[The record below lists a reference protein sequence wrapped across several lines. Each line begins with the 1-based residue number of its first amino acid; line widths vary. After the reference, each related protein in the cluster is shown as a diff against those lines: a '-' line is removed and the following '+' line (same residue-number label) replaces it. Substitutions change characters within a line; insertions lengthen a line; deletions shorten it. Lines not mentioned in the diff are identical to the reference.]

1 MHPMLINAVKAARLA
16 GDIINFASRD
26 LGTLKIQTKTYN
38 DFVTEVDRAAEK
50 IIIDTLREA
59 YPDHGFLGEESGNS
73 NSEAENIW
81 IIDPLDGTTNFLHS
95 FPQYCV
101 SIALQQKG
109 VLTQAVIYDPVRNDL
124 FTATKGR
131 GAFLND
137 KRIRVGSRNK
147 LQESLISTG
156 FPFRD
161 FTYLDT
167 YLAIFKDMIKKTTG
181 IRRPGS
187 AALDLAYVAAGWTD
201 GFFEINLST
210 WDIAA
215 GALLVQEAGGMVGDF
230 EGNESWIY
238 SGNIVAA
245 NPKVFSQMLQALAPH
260 LTQDLK
266 TAAAKSTKIKVEVDD
281 NKPMLW
287 N

>member
-1 MHPMLINAVKAARLA
+1 MLTIAVKAAREA
-16 GDIINFASRD
+16 GRIINRASQD
-26 LGTLKIQTKTYN
+26 VGALKIQSKTFN
-38 DFVTEVDRAAEK
+38 DFVSEVDHAAEQA
-50 IIIDTLREA
+50 IIDTIRAA
-59 YPDHGFLGEESGNS
+59 YPDHGFLGEESGKS
-73 NSEAENIW
+73 NSEAEHIW
-81 IIDPLDGTTNFLHS
+81 IIDPLDGTTNFLHN

-137 KRIRVGSRNK
+137 KRIRVTSRTK
-147 LQESLISTG
+147 LQASLIGTG

-161 FTYLDT
+161 FTHLDT
-167 YLAIFKDMIKKTTG
+167 YLAMLKDMIKNTTG

-187 AALDLAYVAAGWTD
+187 AALDLAYVAAGFTD

-215 GALLVQEAGGMVGDF
+215 GGLLVQEAGGMVGDF
-230 EGNESWIY
+230 EGNESWLTT
-238 SGNIVAA
+238 GNIVAA
-245 NPKVFSQMLQALAPH
+245 NAKVFSQMLQVLSPH
-260 LTQDLK
+260 LTDSLK
-266 TAAAKSTKIKVEVDD
+266 TKVT
-281 NKPMLW
+281 
-287 N
+287 

>member
-1 MHPMLINAVKAARLA
+1 MHPMLSVAVKAARQA
-16 GDIINFASRD
+16 GDIINFAARD
-26 LGTLKIQTKTYN
+26 LGQLKIQTKTYN
-38 DFVTEVDRAAEK
+38 DFVSEVDHAAEK
-50 IIIDTLREA
+50 AIIDTLKHA
-59 YPDHGFLGEESGNS
+59 YPDHGFLGEESGDTNKD
-73 NSEAENIW
+73 AENIW
-81 IIDPLDGTTNFLHS
+81 IIDPLDGTTNFLHN

-137 KRIRVGSRNK
+137 KRIRVSSRTK
-147 LQESLISTG
+147 LQQSLIATG

-161 FTYLDT
+161 FAHLDT
-167 YLAIFKDMIKKTTG
+167 YMAMLKDMIKKTVG

-187 AALDLAYVAAGWTD
+187 AALDLAYVAVGWVD

-215 GALLVQEAGGMVGDF
+215 GGLLVQEAGGIVGDF
-230 EGNESWIY
+230 EGNESWLKT
-238 SGNIVAA
+238 GNIVAA
-245 NPKVFSQMLQALAPH
+245 NSKVFAQMLQTLSPH
-260 LTQDLK
+260 LTENLK
-266 TAAAKSTKIKVEVDD
+266 SPK
-281 NKPMLW
+281 
-287 N
+287 

>member
-26 LGTLKIQTKTYN
+26 LGTLKIQTKSYN
-38 DFVTEVDRAAEK
+38 DFVTEVDRAAEQV
-50 IIIDTLREA
+50 IIDTLKDA
-59 YPDHGFLGEESGNS
+59 YPEHGFLGEETGN
-73 NSEAENIW
+73 NNIEADNIW
-81 IIDPLDGTTNFLHS
+81 IIDPLDGTTNFLHN

-137 KRIRVGSRNK
+137 KRIRVASRNK
-147 LQESLISTG
+147 LQECLIATG

-161 FTYLDT
+161 FTHLDT
-167 YLAIFKDMIKKTTG
+167 YMAMFKDMVKKTTG

-201 GFFEINLST
+201 GFWEIDLSI

-230 EGNESWIY
+230 EGNENWVE
-238 SGNIVAA
+238 SGNIVGG
-245 NPKVFSQMLQALAPH
+245 NPKIFSQLLQTLAPH
-260 LTQDLK
+260 LTDDLK
-266 TAAAKSTKIKVEVDD
+266 SVVSKVSTVDVD
-281 NKPMLW
+281 ADKGKPELLV
-287 N
+287 

>member
-1 MHPMLINAVKAARLA
+1 MLTIAVKAARKA
-16 GDIINFASRD
+16 GAIINRASQD
-26 LGTLKIQTKTYN
+26 VGALTIQSKTYN
-38 DFVTEVDRAAEK
+38 DFVSDVDRAAEQT
-50 IIIDTLREA
+50 IIDILKEA
-59 YPDHGFLGEESGNS
+59 YPEHGFLGEESGES
-73 NSEAENIW
+73 NQGADNIW

-109 VLTQAVIYDPVRNDL
+109 VLTQAVIYDPIRNDL

-137 KRIRVGSRNK
+137 KRIRVTNRAK

-161 FTYLDT
+161 FTHLDT
-167 YLAIFKDMIKKTTG
+167 YLAMLKDMIKNTTG

-187 AALDLAYVAAGWTD
+187 AALDLAYVAAGWVD

-215 GALLVQEAGGMVGDF
+215 GGLIVQEAGGIVGDF
-230 EGNESWIY
+230 EGNESWL
-238 SGNIVAA
+238 STGNVVAA
-245 NPKVFSQMLQALAPH
+245 NPKVFSQMLQTLSPH
-260 LTQDLK
+260 VTPALK
-266 TAAAKSTKIKVEVDD
+266 T
-281 NKPMLW
+281 PQ
-287 N
+287 

>member
-1 MHPMLINAVKAARLA
+1 MHPMLTNAVKAARQA

-26 LGTLKIQTKTYN
+26 LGQLTIQNKSFN
-38 DFVTEVDRAAEK
+38 DFVSEVDQAAEK
-50 IIIDTLREA
+50 AIIDTLRSA
-59 YPDHGFLGEESGNS
+59 YPDHGFLGEESGDS
-73 NSEAENIW
+73 NKDAENIW

-101 SIALQQKG
+101 SIALQQNG

-137 KRIRVGSRNK
+137 KRIRVSKRVK

-156 FPFRD
+156 FPFRE
-161 FTYLDT
+161 FSYLDT
-167 YLAIFKDMIKKTTG
+167 YMGMLKDMIKNTIG

-187 AALDLAYVAAGWTD
+187 AALDLAHVAAGFSD
-201 GFFEINLST
+201 GFFELNLSI

-215 GALLVQEAGGMVGDF
+215 GALIVQEAGGIVGDF
-230 EGNESWIY
+230 EGNESWLET
-238 SGNIVAA
+238 GNIVAA
-245 NPKVFSQMLQALAPH
+245 NPKVFAQMLQVLAPH
-260 LTQDLK
+260 LTKEMK
-266 TAAAKSTKIKVEVDD
+266 TPA
-281 NKPMLW
+281 
-287 N
+287 

>member
-1 MHPMLINAVKAARLA
+1 MHPMLTNAVKAARQA

-26 LGTLKIQTKTYN
+26 LGQLKIQTKTFN
-38 DFVTEVDRAAEK
+38 DFVSEVDKAAEQA
-50 IIIDTLREA
+50 IIDTLKAA
-59 YPDHGFLGEESGNS
+59 YPDHGFLGEESGDTNK
-73 NSEAENIW
+73 EAENIW

-95 FPQYCV
+95 FPCYCV

-137 KRIRVGSRNK
+137 KRIRVGSRIK
-147 LQESLISTG
+147 LQESLIATG

-161 FTYLDT
+161 FSYLDT
-167 YLAIFKDMIKKTTG
+167 YMDMLKDMIKKTSG

-187 AALDLAYVAAGWTD
+187 AALDLAYVAAGFSD
-201 GFFEINLST
+201 GFFELNLST

-215 GALLVQEAGGMVGDF
+215 GGLIVQEAGGIVGDF
-230 EGNESWIY
+230 EGNESWLKT
-238 SGNIVAA
+238 GNIVAA
-245 NPKVFSQMLQALAPH
+245 NPKIFGQMLQVLAPH
-260 LTQDLK
+260 LTASINATD
-266 TAAAKSTKIKVEVDD
+266 
-281 NKPMLW
+281 
-287 N
+287 